1 MAANSTGEFEELDP
15 MQVWVQV
22 ALGSILE
29 LASCLPQ
36 DRQSGAGAFERLLAR
51 ATKTF
56 SAVAPLSLFS
66 AGNMSKLVVVETSAS
81 LNELVATMPELKP
94 AALELL
100 LVLVTATGSTRLVA
114 QALSWLLS
122 GDDDEELS
130 ARAAARCQES
140 LQSLWQLGSAI
151 HFCSS
156 KVDEDNRTEKKNEQ
170 VTWKFLNLKSCG
182 RPASISRR
190 IRSHRSVSL
199 EESLPASGVYWEV
212 SVNALDRKEMVLGVW
227 LESKKK
233 AVGCRLSNGSAAT
246 PGAEAVPAEP
256 LPEVRAGS
264 VFGVLAKAE
273 ELVFTCDG
281 SHFCTVMYK
290 KLITAGE
297 RMAVLVEQGQGSQ
310 ILINIGQ
317 EPFKRLPEFAS
328 RPVPWGQACD
338 PQTTDPY
345 KAFSAPPQTMA
356 DAANVLLSLTERNL
370 GRLGSGAEHSAP
382 VHHAFA
388 KCEQMNITEDGT
400 VVNNTRENSWARVD
414 CEITLGVSVE
424 FTFEVLD
431 DRENDEGTCYGI
443 ATAECAKYDARG
455 SFVIRGYSGHLYCD
469 GSDKG
474 EKFSKVHPRSRISFR
489 VDYSEGRV
497 EAWLDDQEPRLLVSD
512 PSLFVGRTFFP
523 TVFNYH
529 GTRTRVKL
537 LRCCSGLRGR
547 AVPKDSFALEVSAPA
562 VELWL
567 SVLER
572 LLAPVRLAG
581 GSSAI
586 DSAYGGPVAT
596 VLKVL
601 LATAL
606 GASASPQG
614 AWAEFGSVQKRITAA
629 IEFILI
635 ERRDDPALRLAQ
647 DICILLISAL
657 GVGAIFGGPEEALKV
672 FLSVRESQAKLL
684 SARGGLSCRLG
695 RSLVAYLLG
704 TRRQARLAQHFV
716 DGLGRLAM
724 TDKLGCQVFLRLALN
739 AFAAGAEEMKGIACS
754 ALTLA
759 GNWKQIGEEVALES
773 CCFTE
778 LLPVLA
784 QLLSALP
791 KREPDALPAMLEM
804 VGPAAAACA
813 TLRKLHG
820 LQGTTPSAGSQPLPR
835 HLADSLEG
843 LNSFLCGVARLLMA
857 PSQEA
862 QAFPLDIGSADL
874 RATATTCLPA
884 QLAAAELAIEELTG
898 PSDLSDTVF
907 SLPEPPL
914 PEVVAEI
921 LSGTGRGEALVCELH
936 GRGSLAVSSSLSPPS
951 HRSLMPL
958 SSSPSS
964 PSSSPMDRRSVGP
977 VQRAAFAAAVL
988 CGGPDAWEAAA
999 EDPSAASSA
1008 ACWRAAEAFVN
1019 LRVRPAKQ
1027 AIAAEHGDV
1036 ASFEAEVA
1044 DQIAWLVKHVL
1055 WSDHLAASSLPQ
1067 SARLLGRAV
1076 TAPTRAAEAMVRR
1089 KLLID
1094 PLPQPSCSPS
1104 TSASSG
1110 TRGNDAEGMRPR
1122 LGSTESMYLDLS
1134 KDFSEGSG
1142 HALSGAQLQVLALT
1156 AAAYSEASEAASDRP
1171 LQAAAARTGGQGAG
1185 VNSLIAAAA
1194 SQRHCAV
1201 GRRLGLRLL
1210 RFLVR
1215 RAAESEGLVMML
1227 PALQA
1232 ALEPTLLQPLL
1243 GVAQAGSSW
1252 RRSVLAELA
1261 GVLRDVHGAS
1271 GGRRAESSGAS
1282 EVAEALS
1289 LSFLCLP
1296 LPRAD
1301 LEPIFGSLLGGL
1313 PVLALG
1319 ASQGLGQCCA
1329 RAALLVLRA
1338 YLGGQGRGGPAL
1350 AALLGQVA
1358 SLLDASVAKLLKAE
1372 DSTGTQPLQPPFPLA
1387 SSITEPLEID
1397 WDFGPFGRLCP
1408 RALDISAI
1416 QKMLCLE
1423 ASPEEANL
1431 DEHLFSLSLR
1441 EIRRLRASG
1450 VLHAGAASSLLLR
1463 LPQVCKA
1470 GSKAEDGISVD
1481 PLEAAQVFRAGKGE
1495 QSQPLPHSG
1504 SSGSCVAALTLL
1516 RPVADL
1522 LLSEVPGIAE
1532 KLLRVADQN
1541 FGLPACL
1548 AICLYFRLPLA
1559 DEQVASHAP
1568 RLLSMLGEAER
1579 LAQLQPG
1586 QPTLV
1591 PQGRGCR
1598 RGALA
1603 FSSLLS
1609 TQLASRSSALAAA
1622 VHGSITD
1629 FGEAAK
1635 AALRLIGGP
1644 MCCAACHMQILG
1656 TLSGRSMVVG
1666 TDARQVAVL
1675 ALDGP
1680 SDAPAVQWVPWSV
1693 LQGPVSN
1700 TSRGAIWGENIVGTL
1715 QKFVRQ
1721 QLAGEREIPKS
1732 SSWQKRSM
1740 PRSDSSA
1747 NSGLSDEC
1755 FAQPIKHQQQQQ
1767 QQWVPSLDLLRAL
1780 AAVLPSSP
1788 CWDMSI
1794 VSDVV
1799 RELDEL
1805 AATGVNDLSSGLH
1818 IEFIEH
1824 RCALLRLALLDAE
1837 PQLEPTLEDS
1847 GNGKA
1852 STCDLD
1858 GAASNSVTL
1867 PEAAASCVSNLG
1879 YDASSVPSVSSSDAT
1894 LSVPEALSQGAEWR
1908 GRYKLKRHTNTWYKA
1923 KWHMHMNLA
1932 FHPDG
1937 GLDVT
1942 VRWPK
1947 FPQPVSGRNAR
1958 WNQSDESVRGS
1969 LSSNCGVSVV
1979 FEAELPAG
1987 RREGGRT
1994 RDLEV
1999 FTWRGHLHFSRGCPH
2014 LQGTATCQSS
2024 ELVYEWYV
2032 VPPDPL
2038 ALFRAS
2044 SSLDIFGRP
2053 EEALLQPFSLMSF
2066 NSGFLGQKTEHFRS
2080 SLGLVNDDEKLD
2092 NAVLQDICGSGVSQ
2106 SKGCGDK
2113 AQWPARGT
2121 PHDLAVAAVH
2131 GLKRYTHVHG
2141 PPEVT
2146 TVAKSVATS
2155 EESFG
2160 LREFTPEASVD
2171 ASAVDPS
2178 STSSGALGPG
2188 VGGAAAGVAGAAPGN
2203 ARWCPLSD
2211 VLPRAAEEECGQAPP
2226 EEEPVPREEQH
2237 QQQQTER
2244 SSLISRPTGVS
2255 VTPSSSM
2262 SVGAGVWTPW
2272 PSRLTRIVE
2281 GVRAGRP
2288 LLPAPLPP
2296 RRPVTPLATVVASAA
2311 SRSLGRGGT
2320 AGRSSIASIV
2330 IARRSAS
2337 ALGREDEREDERSGS
2352 SPASSPEE
2360 AALQKQM
2367 HLQSLATA
2375 LEQEE
2380 RQLRHAVLMNLL
2392 QVMLAHRPPEAPIT
2406 ECFREPA
2413 QREAFL
2419 RRALR
2424 LPDTETML
2432 ARFSTD
2438 FASSPE
2444 LAASALTVAV
2454 EGLLSPFMA
2463 GQLSSVTV
2471 ETDHQY
2477 HPNEDWAFL
2486 LQIPG
2491 ASRMKVKFDCRSR
2504 TECGRDFLQ
2513 FFEERD
2519 TSSGVF
2525 SKRLHC
2531 EEKLSGCYPGVF
2543 SDITVPG
2550 DKVWM
2555 RFQSDGSEQYWGL
2568 RFTLTGEGRCASA
2581 SAVPFPA
2588 ALRLLL
2594 ATVAA
2599 LPDTEQ
2605 HCARILG
2612 ASLLLGVSAAQPLSD
2627 EATKAVEGLCELL
2640 PEPCQWSWQSW
2651 RAALN
2656 LMGVAERAGRRQLLA
2671 LLATLL
2677 SAQMGPQN
2685 ALAAPGEHE
2694 PSATGVS
2701 MPPLLVLDK
2710 VRPVCA
2716 GVLLNGQATVMA
2728 SSVNKALAMGPP
2740 LPSPPAFGL
2749 ARAAGGCTT
2758 IAAAAS
2764 AAAVL
2769 FCVRLEAGL
2778 GLASTSTEG
2787 CSFGVG
2793 LALVSGSEE
2802 AGAHGEDSPV
2812 CCDVTAL
2819 ALPGEELAVEV
2830 QREAAE
2836 LLLVVR
2842 GRLGSVRQELDRS
2855 WASAVAVRP
2864 VLWVQGFGAAAT
2876 LQAPASTASWRDAQ
2890 QAAGRLLQ
2898 LQRAQQLVEVCGEGG
2913 DELFGCEKTSSGRKG
2928 SERSKSP
2935 GDVFKASISA
2945 LKANSDVKKNTPDI
2959 SEKQGAESVNKSER
2973 RILPGLLVAKAWA
2986 RQERALAHGSTG
2998 QGASVDEAAAAAEAK
3013 DEQAAVTEE
3022 LRTQCVALADRSST
3036 DIGVAGFCFS
3046 NVRELQD
3053 SDSAPS
3059 PPESRNLELRLAPQL
3074 LQVPGA
3080 SALELR
3086 CKHLELPEGLQLR
3099 VTHDRLGELPV
3110 MRPLAPGS
3118 VGDGGRQH
3126 AVEFGKYLFATL
3138 DDADPASLEKSAQGG
3153 WLQVPQ
3159 GWELVQ
3165 SQAEVIPE
3173 VIATHCWGTEA
3184 MVLGSGDAFYTK
3196 GHEQASKA
3204 GQCLGK
3210 DKLSSR
3216 EGPDGRMQYQPVRC
3230 LAPARILVRRLRPGS
3245 VGSASAPGRTEPLLL
3260 EDLAL
3265 GETMLVPGSAVYV
3278 HGPGTKA
3285 PFWAAVPSAVGSEWE
3300 HSGSGGD
3307 GEAAAFSGT
3316 PQASFASSGM
3326 AVSPKRSQQDASYES
3341 YGLSL
3346 VRPQFRQLRSPQQ
3359 PDSELT
3365 LCSGPWQWALSPHHR
3380 VMLVLVP
3387 DGSVR
3392 LSETTLDAM
3401 TPAEL
3406 EEARQS
3412 VRVCGEGV
3420 VQPGSGWID
3429 PAKFRLAR
3437 VSGCWD
3443 CGSAG
3448 RGEGG
3453 AGAVLPKLRIELEG
3467 ADDLGTASLTF
3478 EAVPG
3483 QGNPVEVRDS
3493 WLVVV
3498 SGQVSHLR
3506 WGSHAVI
3513 SGGRLWL
3520 PGEVI
3525 SAWPRPR
3532 SSKAAVEVQL
3542 MGITD
3547 PPAATEVR
3555 VLTADEFACDSF
3567 SNKRDSNDIPV
3578 GCDSP
3583 AGHSSTSSKPHDPSR
3598 DPSVR
3603 RSLLLAEGEY
3613 LQRVCG
3619 EGNLDGEGSMP
3630 LRLEIC
3636 TNRGRRI
3643 AWPPFARN
3651 DRPFE
3656 LAAPDFCEVLGF
3668 APQVLEQH
3676 AGALGSA
3683 AGSSASG
3690 APASSGLAG
3699 ESRSAASHSSVSAQS
3714 ASSAVRGK
3722 QDLLFRPL
3730 SLGRG
3735 PAFSLRRLPLD
3746 EAAYWEGF
3754 LHLGRTAVTLRCH
3767 LTALGASGTAGTGS
3781 DHLSRSF
3788 SALLIEE
3795 ASSLGDGVVSTT
3807 TRVVGVLTCGEV
3819 SSSGAVRATLAG
3831 ELPGL
3836 ERCQQLEGRCM
3847 VDCSDPTVLAS
3858 MVLVSGQLG
3867 NDSPQQVVPAGQPQ
3881 QRQSQAP
3888 IRLVLRCR
3896 ALEGP
3901 ATTPALPAAV
3911 PEHRALNVH
3920 GRNLVFRGESHHPE
3934 KSNGSYISASSQIRD
3949 PAEPLGPVISRF
3961 LLHSAQAVWSRQLCT
3976 GGCSRQQEGD
3986 IVRVAE
3992 MLVQQLN
3999 SSGRAGGSNVVGE
4012 ESESGSSGL
4021 FIGLAPRKL
4030 GSADADAGAQRILQ
4044 AEPMLCWPGLGS
4056 AVSWLWRS
4064 DGSIAHPLVG
4074 QQHSP
4079 LWRFGAGDRVGFAIE
4094 AQQVSFLRN
4103 GQRVHSAPRAPSSP
4117 GSGSGSG
4124 SGSEADPLPTLLVGL
4139 QRDAVLQLGGE
4150 VQHPQLLLDRLDRE
4164 GDCLR
4169 RRWHHRCGDCLIPC
4183 SCRSRRCTSRSVP
4196 HASDGSS
4203 LWSPGSSA
4211 TPSCGSGCS
4220 CGPGMTCHC
4229 HLSSRTVERKG
4240 KSSSSSRQEERSS
4253 GSFEGGPLEGVAQPG
4268 RADLGGWESERGKV
4282 GGPGMSRIPEAAANF
4297 HKGFTGDD
4305 RGGVRRRFRRCV
4317 HALVWLTKLV
4327 RRTFKGPASWRPC
4340 LDYFGS
4346 EGGFAE
4352 RGLTLDGPVLLT
4364 SSSHSPSSDAG
4375 QLWVET
4381 SADGT
4386 AGRLARDLQE
4396 NQDRG
4401 IGFVPPGCE
4410 ITALKEVDGWLEVLR
4425 SPAAAAVD
4433 GCRSAW
4439 FPVEEVFE
4447 SIACSFV
4454 ARAAK
4459 IWVQSCGQRGSDFDM
4474 FQLWHRWLC
4483 PDLGVWEMSCFM
4495 AAQKPL
4501 GATTLPSGAEPFT
4514 VEALVQIPVEDS
4526 FLTSLLSVLCWRH
4539 KEMRCKAVA
4548 QVARG
4553 GALVDDELTGSATY
4567 CLETCIRKIRS
4578 LQYNWCQ
4585 WALVHQQ
4592 HATSF
4597 CSDLQDCLDRS
4608 ESAHGSTD
4616 GEPHSRNLRDH
4627 GPYFSTD
4634 PKENPLLHDFNWVF
4648 VRYCD
4653 GGYFSGDVEHPVTVT
4668 SREGN
4673 KKEKTE
4679 LYFRGRYIR
4688 EAVVDYL
4695 KRNHGMH
4702 TASDVILA
4710 GCSSGAITTMF
4721 TMNVWRRLLDWV
4733 PRFSAFADSG
4743 FFLDEKGYSKGKN
4756 FILKHQNASA
4766 SLEPR
4771 CVERHQEKPWECFVA
4786 ANTIPYAEA
4795 PLFVWQSRYDT
4806 NQLGGRCEHS
4816 ACKNAFGKRLE
4827 ASIKLVLTW
4836 HGYFIDACSRHCW
4849 GKPQIL
4855 GSKGKT
4861 PLHALHQWYQG
4872 GLVHII
4878 QSGSYPCE
4886 SCCSDASEVIF
4897 EGGRG
4902 HVPMEVIFD

>member
-1 MAANSTGEFEELDP
+1 
-15 MQVWVQV
+15 
-22 ALGSILE
+22 
-29 LASCLPQ
+29 
-36 DRQSGAGAFERLLAR
+36 
-51 ATKTF
+51 
-56 SAVAPLSLFS
+56 
-66 AGNMSKLVVVETSAS
+66 
-81 LNELVATMPELKP
+81 
-94 AALELL
+94 
-100 LVLVTATGSTRLVA
+100 
-114 QALSWLLS
+114 
-122 GDDDEELS
+122 
-130 ARAAARCQES
+130 
-140 LQSLWQLGSAI
+140 
-151 HFCSS
+151 
-156 KVDEDNRTEKKNEQ
+156 
-170 VTWKFLNLKSCG
+170 
-182 RPASISRR
+182 
-190 IRSHRSVSL
+190 
-199 EESLPASGVYWEV
+199 
-212 SVNALDRKEMVLGVW
+212 
-227 LESKKK
+227 
-233 AVGCRLSNGSAAT
+233 
-246 PGAEAVPAEP
+246 
-256 LPEVRAGS
+256 
-264 VFGVLAKAE
+264 
-273 ELVFTCDG
+273 
-281 SHFCTVMYK
+281 
-290 KLITAGE
+290 
-297 RMAVLVEQGQGSQ
+297 
-310 ILINIGQ
+310 
-317 EPFKRLPEFAS
+317 
-328 RPVPWGQACD
+328 
-338 PQTTDPY
+338 
-345 KAFSAPPQTMA
+345 
-356 DAANVLLSLTERNL
+356 
-370 GRLGSGAEHSAP
+370 
-382 VHHAFA
+382 
-388 KCEQMNITEDGT
+388 
-400 VVNNTRENSWARVD
+400 
-414 CEITLGVSVE
+414 
-424 FTFEVLD
+424 
-431 DRENDEGTCYGI
+431 
-443 ATAECAKYDARG
+443 
-455 SFVIRGYSGHLYCD
+455 
-469 GSDKG
+469 
-474 EKFSKVHPRSRISFR
+474 
-489 VDYSEGRV
+489 
-497 EAWLDDQEPRLLVSD
+497 
-512 PSLFVGRTFFP
+512 
-523 TVFNYH
+523 
-529 GTRTRVKL
+529 
-537 LRCCSGLRGR
+537 
-547 AVPKDSFALEVSAPA
+547 
-562 VELWL
+562 
-567 SVLER
+567 
-572 LLAPVRLAG
+572 
-581 GSSAI
+581 
-586 DSAYGGPVAT
+586 
-596 VLKVL
+596 
-601 LATAL
+601 
-606 GASASPQG
+606 
-614 AWAEFGSVQKRITAA
+614 
-629 IEFILI
+629 
-635 ERRDDPALRLAQ
+635 
-647 DICILLISAL
+647 
-657 GVGAIFGGPEEALKV
+657 
-672 FLSVRESQAKLL
+672 
-684 SARGGLSCRLG
+684 
-695 RSLVAYLLG
+695 
-704 TRRQARLAQHFV
+704 
-716 DGLGRLAM
+716 
-724 TDKLGCQVFLRLALN
+724 
-739 AFAAGAEEMKGIACS
+739 
-754 ALTLA
+754 
-759 GNWKQIGEEVALES
+759 
-773 CCFTE
+773 
-778 LLPVLA
+778 
-784 QLLSALP
+784 
-791 KREPDALPAMLEM
+791 
-804 VGPAAAACA
+804 A

-1666 TDARQVAVL
+1666 TDVRQVAVL

-4030 GSADADAGAQRILQ
+4030 GSADADASAQRILQ

-4439 FPVEEVFE
+4439 FPVEE
-4447 SIACSFV
+4447 AGRRRFV
-4454 ARAAK
+4454 RRKELSRWMLSSRSSNPSPVASLPEQRRFGSRAVA
-4459 IWVQSCGQRGSDFDM
+4459 S
-4474 FQLWHRWLC
+4474 
-4483 PDLGVWEMSCFM
+4483 E
-4495 AAQKPL
+4495 
-4501 GATTLPSGAEPFT
+4501 ATTLPSGAEPFT
-4514 VEALVQIPVEDS
+4514 VEALVQIPVEEIDRRLCIVAWQDCSEANRGLRVDGGLAVINGVLSSASGDLQSSRKVCDGAWHHVACTFDGVERRLYVDLELVAQDQPKVDPAAEAADGLLRPPLGAKLCAAFHSDKAGVKGAEDGGSKSSAPSTSVASAGAATGPVAPARAEGVGPAQRTAGSSATMRRLRVWKECLVPAAMKAFDVFLQEQVVDS
-4526 FLTSLLSVLCWRH
+4526 IFRSLDIQTRGYLTVQDLEAAMDLSKALLDKFSDGEGHLSLLSWRELCERLRCAYGDAGLEGFLQACAQNLGKHGRVLQVLADEALGRELLAVLQPVPVHSWRLEAKPSDLSDTMLDCLSNQRFLRFRRQVDASQALLGSKADELIIDLADQAALQQGQDDSWANSLRATSLGAVPDSCVEQVISRCNLRELSRRH
-4539 KEMRCKAVA
+4539 KLEQVLSWGVASGKGIEVLEPPFRSELKAPRIEELL
-4548 QVARG
+4548 QVASG
-4553 GALVDDELTGSATY
+4553 SVEQGASGDGATKQAAELLLPVSSSAPSAVQRC
-4567 CLETCIRKIRS
+4567 CLRLSEELLQLAGEGRS
-4578 LQYNWCQ
+4578 EN
-4585 WALVHQQ
+4585 A
-4592 HATSF
+4592 ATSAVLED
-4597 CSDLQDCLDRS
+4597 SIDRMFR
-4608 ESAHGSTD
+4608 AT
-4616 GEPHSRNLRDH
+4616 
-4627 GPYFSTD
+4627 
-4634 PKENPLLHDFNWVF
+4634 V
-4648 VRYCD
+4648 
-4653 GGYFSGDVEHPVTVT
+4653 SGM
-4668 SREGN
+4668 
-4673 KKEKTE
+4673 
-4679 LYFRGRYIR
+4679 LYFRFLVILELNWSVKEDLLPFIDLAAPSSSPYGKLLS
-4688 EAVVDYL
+4688 YL
-4695 KRNHGMH
+4695 KPRLLGHLKYAQFQQILQRTKYEGSAPGIILNRKAAMTARERGKVDWEFRRSLTGQFMSELRKHSGSPKLFRRPWLSRFVKVQFKGEGGEGRGLAESSLFVTQSRFASCPVIADFFSISPMTAGFCVSGSHVYEADTAFLCTPETIQMHAPPQEHLVDWDTPAGSLPRWGDPVYDFTQPVPPTVPPVSLMFQSDLLAPIPEDQEEVHGRDEAPWPAMIQEELLEMMSSFQGDLKVFLQEILLDTVREVGEH
-4702 TASDVILA
+4702 LRHDVRQELLQTRLELQQQAEHEFSILEGCRDGADQRGPDTSGVCWATRSKVAPEGWRPAVMSNASVGYQAAGTYSHPLSPLSNSSVDAQLSKIRCQGEGISNGDAHETNCMEDPSNAPGHPPWEVRDMRQLPEASDIQLLKQRQEQRKDQPEESTQQRVT
-4710 GCSSGAITTMF
+4710 GC
-4721 TMNVWRRLLDWV
+4721 R
-4733 PRFSAFADSG
+4733 P
-4743 FFLDEKGYSKGKN
+4743 K
-4756 FILKHQNASA
+4756 
-4766 SLEPR
+4766 
-4771 CVERHQEKPWECFVA
+4771 
-4786 ANTIPYAEA
+4786 
-4795 PLFVWQSRYDT
+4795 
-4806 NQLGGRCEHS
+4806 LGGS
-4816 ACKNAFGKRLE
+4816 V
-4827 ASIKLVLTW
+4827 STW
-4836 HGYFIDACSRHCW
+4836 
-4849 GKPQIL
+4849 
-4855 GSKGKT
+4855 
-4861 PLHALHQWYQG
+4861 
-4872 GLVHII
+4872 
-4878 QSGSYPCE
+4878 
-4886 SCCSDASEVIF
+4886 
-4897 EGGRG
+4897 
-4902 HVPMEVIFD
+4902 